1 MRDKQRAETRRRL
14 YHAALEVFSADGVD
28 DCRIEDIA
36 LKAEV
41 SRAAFYFHF
50 PTKDDVLME
59 LLIESEQPLLEALAA
74 LPRSATIHEF
84 FAVFTRGMMDFWSVG
99 DRRNLL
105 IDVFASQL
113 RRVRQHAEDRRA
125 ELVRQAVTERFRQAH
140 AQGEVSSMIPPDL
153 LADFFLLNCMAAM
166 ATWCA
171 QPLVPLDATL
181 QGVVHLFMHGANP
194 APGAAL

>member
-1 MRDKQRAETRRRL
+1 M
-14 YHAALEVFSADGVD
+14 FSADGVD

-36 LKAEV
+36 LKADV

-74 LPRSATIHEF
+74 LPKSAKIQEF
-84 FAVFTRGMMDFWSVG
+84 FVIFTRGMMDFWSVG

-171 QPLVPLDATL
+171 QPVMPLDATL
-181 QGVVHLFMHGANP
+181 EGVVHLFMHGANP
-194 APGAAL
+194 APGASL

>member
-1 MRDKQRAETRRRL
+1 VRDKQRAETRRRL

-74 LPRSATIHEF
+74 LPSSATIQEF

-171 QPLVPLDATL
+171 QPLMPLDATL